1 MPSGSPKI
9 SRLSTSLDM
18 SSGSPKPRDQSLPY
32 ECSICLK
39 AFKYKILLRNHFKL
53 HSKERGT
60 ENCNCLFSKNRG
72 KKEEIIVD
80 GSDTTVKFDLS
91 KTCKNLNVVYVIGK
105 IDNIIFYSFLNVGK
119 K

>member
-18 SSGSPKPRDQSLPY
+18 SSGSPKPRDQCLPY
-32 ECSICLK
+32 ECSTCHK

-53 HSKERGT
+53 HSKEKGT
-60 ENCNCLFSKNRG
+60 ENCKCLFSKNRG

-119 K
+119 Q